1 MILAIQTAPL
11 AIMPALKKI
20 SGMPVDQFMNE
31 YWHSKPCLFKKAFPK
46 FEPLCDID
54 TIYEMASDEDIES
67 RLITRNGEDWQLMH
81 GPFENLPDLGMRQWT
96 VLIQGLDHVLP
107 EAHDLLGQFRFIPD
121 ARLDDIML
129 SLASDGGGVGPH
141 YDSYDVFLIQMHGHR
156 RWQIGPLGDAK
167 LIEGA
172 PLKLLDNF
180 QPTEEFVLGPGD
192 MLYLP
197 PNYGHDGVAEGVCS
211 TLSVGFRALNKAEVL
226 ATLLRDLADD
236 VEKNAALQKTL
247 FSDPLRG
254 VQTDPTEIPADLFEF
269 GKQTWA
275 ELQPAPELIHTC
287 IGKMLSEPK
296 PGVYFPHNTEDMDV
310 QEVCNILGQKG
321 LALGMKTRML
331 FDGKICYVNGDR
343 VELKDPES
351 FKLMKNLALLREF
364 EPKQAHAAL
373 QREEFRFYLLGF
385 AKAGWIDTLYE

>member
-31 YWHSKPCLFKKAFPK
+31 YWHSTPCLFKKAFPK

-141 YDSYDVFLIQMHGHR
+141 FDSYDVFLIQMHGHR
-156 RWQIGPLGDAK
+156 KWRIGPIGDGR

-172 PLKLLDNF
+172 PLKLLENF
-180 QPTEEFVLGPGD
+180 EPTEEFVLGPGD

-197 PNYGHDGVAEGVCS
+197 PNYGHDGVADGVCS
-211 TLSVGFRALNKAEVL
+211 TLSVGFRALNQAELL
-226 ATLLRDLADD
+226 ANLLREMADA
-236 VEKNAALQKTL
+236 VEKDPVLQKSL
-247 FSDPLRG
+247 FRDPLRG
-254 VQTDPTEIPADLFEF
+254 VQTDPTEIPQDLFDF
-269 GKQTWA
+269 GFQSLSNYT
-275 ELQPAPELIHTC
+275 PNPGLIQSC

-296 PGVYFPHNTEDMDV
+296 PGVYFPHNSEDLDPSELV
-310 QEVCNILGQKG
+310 QLLAEKG
-321 LALGMKTRML
+321 LALGMKSRLL
-331 FDGKICYVNGDR
+331 FAGSKCYING
-343 VELKDPES
+343 EEIQPNTEKTLQ
-351 FKLMKNLALLREF
+351 LMKDLALEREF

-373 QREEFRFYLLGF
+373 QDEGFRYFILGF